1 MNMRSRFWLAAAVA
15 ASLLA
20 SPSAQAA
27 DVVRLG
33 VLTDM
38 TGVLSSSLGEGSVE
52 ATRLA
57 VEEFGGTLLGKKIEV
72 LSGDHQNKAD
82 VGMAIA
88 RRWIDT
94 QDVDVILDL
103 GNSAV
108 AIAVQNLVKE
118 KNKISIATGAAT
130 GELTN
135 KYCNPNSFHWGYD
148 SYEFTKAMVP
158 DMVKAGG
165 DTWYFITVDYA
176 FGHAVEAD
184 SRKLVEANGGKV
196 IGAVRHP
203 INTADFSSYLLQAQG
218 SGAKVIAFASSTG
231 DLQNVIKQAG
241 EFNLFADGKIKNA
254 APILLIAD
262 VNAIGLEAAQNAS
275 FSAVAYWDA
284 DDTSRAFSEKFW
296 KKLNRMPTDAHLMT
310 YSAALHYLKAA
321 AAAGSV
327 DTAAVIAKL
336 REMPVNDAVTKNAH
350 VRADGR
356 LIRDVYLGRVKTPAE
371 SKKPWDYFKIE
382 RTISGEQAFRPVS
395 ESVCPLVAK

>member
-1 MNMRSRFWLAAAVA
+1 MKIKYRAAVA
-15 ASLLA
+15 LLSSLLMSGA
-20 SPSAQAA
+20 AHAA

-38 TGVLSSSLGEGSVE
+38 SGVLSSSLGEGSVE

-72 LSGDHQNKAD
+72 ISGDHQNKAD
-82 VGMAIA
+82 VGLAIA
-88 RRWIDT
+88 QRWVDT

-108 AIAVQNLVKE
+108 AIAVQNLVKDR
-118 KNKISIATGAAT
+118 NKISIATGAAS

-135 KYCNPNSFHWGYD
+135 KYCNPNAFHWGYD

-165 DTWYFITVDYA
+165 DTWYFLTVDYA

-184 SRKLVEANGGKV
+184 ARKLVEANGGKV
-196 IGAVRHP
+196 LGAVRHP
-203 INTADFSSYLLQAQG
+203 INTSDFSSYLLQAQS

-231 DLQNVIKQAG
+231 DLQNIIKQSG
-241 EFNLFADGKIKNA
+241 EFRLFADGKTKSA

-262 VNAIGLEAAQNAS
+262 VHAVGLKVAQGTA

-284 DDTSRAFSEKFW
+284 DEKSRAFSEKFW
-296 KKLNRMPTDAHLMT
+296 KKMNRMPTDAHLMT

-321 AAAGSV
+321 AAAKTLET
-327 DTAAVIAKL
+327 DAVIAKI
-336 REMPVNDAVTKNAH
+336 REMPVNDAVTTNAR

-356 LIRDVYLGRVKTPAE
+356 LMRDVYLGRVKSPAE

-382 RTISGEQAFRPVS
+382 RKISGEEAFRPVS
-395 ESVCPLVAK
+395 ESVCPLLKKS

>member
-1 MNMRSRFWLAAAVA
+1 MNFKHHTAVA
-15 ASLLA
+15 ALVSLLM
-20 SPSAQAA
+20 SSAAYAA

-52 ATRLA
+52 ATRIA
-57 VEEFGGTLLGKKIEV
+57 AEEFGGTLLGKKIEV
-72 LSGDHQNKAD
+72 ISGDHQNKAD
-82 VGMAIA
+82 VGLAIA
-88 RRWIDT
+88 QRWIDT
-94 QDVDVILDL
+94 QDVDVVLDL

-118 KNKISIATGAAT
+118 KNKISIATGAAS

-135 KYCNPNSFHWGYD
+135 KYCNSNAFHWGYD

-165 DTWYFITVDYA
+165 DSWYFLTVDYA

-184 SRKLVEANGGKV
+184 ARKLVEANGGKV

-203 INTADFSSYLLQAQG
+203 INTADFSSYLLQAQS

-231 DLQNVIKQAG
+231 DLQNIIKQSG
-241 EFNLFADGKIKNA
+241 EFNLFADGKLKSA

-262 VNAIGLEAAQNAS
+262 VNAVGLKVAQGTA

-284 DDTSRAFSEKFW
+284 DDKSRAFSEKFW

-310 YSAALHYLKAA
+310 YSAAISYLKAA
-321 AAAGSV
+321 AAANTLETG
-327 DTAAVIAKL
+327 AVIAKL
-336 REMPVNDAVTKNAH
+336 RELPVNDAVTTNAK

-356 LIRDVYLGRVKTPAE
+356 LLRDVYLGRVKTPEE

-382 RTISGEQAFRPVS
+382 RKITGHRR
-395 ESVCPLVAK
+395 